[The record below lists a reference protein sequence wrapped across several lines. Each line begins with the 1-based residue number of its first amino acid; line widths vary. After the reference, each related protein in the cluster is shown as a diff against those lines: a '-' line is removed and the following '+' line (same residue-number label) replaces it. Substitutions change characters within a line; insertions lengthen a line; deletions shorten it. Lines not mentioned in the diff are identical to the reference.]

1 MIIIREVRIHEIDKV
16 YEIACRCFTERYLPE
31 LFYNI
36 YSSWP
41 NAFLVADING
51 KIVGFIAGSKL
62 SSIEGRILLL
72 AVEAPYRR
80 RGIGT
85 RLLEKFLNI
94 CLTENIK
101 QVRLEVREDNYEA
114 IRFYMNR
121 GFVIT
126 SRIPHYYTDG
136 TNAYVMV
143 KVLEKIFEDT

>member
-1 MIIIREVRIHEIDKV
+1 MIAIREVRLHEIDRV

-41 NAFLVADING
+41 KAFLVADMDG
-51 KIVGFIAGSKL
+51 KIVGFIAGAKL

-72 AVEAPYRR
+72 AVETPYRR
-80 RGIGT
+80 KGIGS
-85 RLLEKFLNI
+85 RLLENFLNVCI
-94 CLTENIK
+94 AEGIK

-136 TNAYVMV
+136 SNAYVMV
-143 KVLEKIFEDT
+143 KVLEQILEET